1 MIRGLF
7 IRQVFV
13 MVDLALAVAI
23 MATLSVV
30 GWKFLEAPADSSRFT
45 PDGAPSAASVS
56 PVLQVAERGR
66 YDAIIQQKLFGVSG
80 SFDAAAAA
88 AKVEAPPPVTT
99 VETSLNLQLV
109 GATASTPKD
118 PAASAIIVN
127 LDDQAA
133 SGTFL
138 VGQPVIHDETRGDV
152 ILVEVYPTE
161 VMLLNKQKNPETRER
176 LAMADVKNAGEAGAA
191 LASGAGADNK
201 GEGGNRITINREE
214 FVQDLYTNYA
224 ELVTSIRPE
233 YYRDAQ
239 GNVVG
244 LTAQNISQV
253 PMAQKLGLQDGD
265 VLQSINNETIDS
277 EQKVMELF
285 QRYRD
290 SSAFRIGI
298 MRNGKPQVITYRL
311 E

>member
-7 IRQVFV
+7 IRQIFV
-13 MVDLALAVAI
+13 LIDLALALVI
-23 MATLSVV
+23 TATLVV
-30 GWKFLEAPADSSRFT
+30 VAMKFLEAPQDISAFAPGDAAAIAS
-45 PDGAPSAASVS
+45 DGLA
-56 PVLQVAERGR
+56 LRVAERTR
-66 YDAIIQQKLFGVSG
+66 YDSIKVFGASG
-80 SFDAAAAA
+80 NFDPGAV
-88 AKVEAPPPVTT
+88 VEEVEVDPGDVPPPPTT
-99 VETSLNLQLV
+99 LNLQLV
-109 GATASTPKD
+109 GTTASKPKD

-127 LDDQAA
+127 LDNQAA

-138 VGQPVIHDETRGDV
+138 VGQPVIHDETAGDV
-152 ILVEVYPTE
+152 VLLEVFPTE
-161 VMLLNKQKNPETRER
+161 VVLLNKQTKPESREK
-176 LAMADVKNAGEAGAA
+176 LSMQNAAPSV
-191 LASGAGADNK
+191 LPGAGTKTASNT
-201 GEGGNRITINREE
+201 GAESGSNRITINREE

-244 LTAQNISQV
+244 LTAQNISKV
-253 PMAQKLGLQDGD
+253 PLAQKLGLSDGD
-265 VLQSINNETIDS
+265 VLQSINNESIDS

-298 MRNGKPQVITYRL
+298 LRNGVPQVITYRL

>member
-7 IRQVFV
+7 IRQIFV
-13 MVDLALAVAI
+13 LVDLALAIVIVAVLAI
-23 MATLSVV
+23 V
-30 GWKFLEAPADSSRFT
+30 GMKFFEAPLDASALT
-45 PDGAPSAASVS
+45 PGDMAALTGNAPA
-56 PVLQVAERGR
+56 LQVAERAR
-66 YDAIIQQKLFGVSG
+66 YDSVKLFGAAS
-80 SFDAAAAA
+80 SFDPQAVP
-88 AKVEAPPPVTT
+88 VEPVVTDDPPPAPTT
-99 VETSLNLQLV
+99 LNLQLV
-109 GATASTPKD
+109 GTTASKPKD

-127 LDDQAA
+127 LDNQAA

-138 VGQPVIHDETRGDV
+138 VGQPVIHDETAGDV
-152 ILVEVYPTE
+152 LLLEVYPTE
-161 VMLLNKQKNPETRER
+161 VLLLNKRTTPESREI
-176 LAMADVKNAGEAGAA
+176 LKMETAVPGATPGGGTQTAANQPADAG
-191 LASGAGADNK
+191 S
-201 GEGGNRITINREE
+201 NRITINREE

-224 ELVTSIRPE
+224 ELVTTIRPE

-244 LTAQNISQV
+244 LTAQNIAQV
-253 PMAQKLGLQDGD
+253 PLAQKLGLQDGD
-265 VLQSINNETIDS
+265 VLQSINNESIDS

-298 MRNGKPQVITYRL
+298 LRNGVPQVITYRL